1 MSLGPFSRQEHL
13 VITTLGLEFAVAEL
27 LGGALGIWLDK
38 KWETSPWMLVLG
50 VLGGFTLGMYR
61 IIRFAQEMDRQG
73 KTAEKENGRY

>member
-50 VLGGFTLGMYR
+50 VLGGFALGMYR

>member
-1 MSLGPFSRQEHL
+1 
-13 VITTLGLEFAVAEL
+13 
-27 LGGALGIWLDK
+27 
-38 KWETSPWMLVLG
+38 MLVLG